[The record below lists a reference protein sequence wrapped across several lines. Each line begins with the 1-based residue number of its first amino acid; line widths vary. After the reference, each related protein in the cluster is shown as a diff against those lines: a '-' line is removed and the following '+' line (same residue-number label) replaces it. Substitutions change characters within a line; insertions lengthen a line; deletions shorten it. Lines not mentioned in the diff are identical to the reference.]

1 MVGGNVWPR
10 IRQKTSENKR
20 VGQKSA
26 HSLISLL
33 RVRLFFK
40 GGFHNED
47 YTPENEHRE
56 PNMIGLGIC
65 ISFQTWRFGYL
76 HPWSYNIAP
85 GKRPILGRPIS
96 GAMFNFQ
103 GVCQLSGEWPAI
115 IQLLPWNFT
124 PSNSSSSSALSFAR
138 ECSWT
143 PLVSTSSPRKW
154 TAEALRQGNIGS
166 FLQELLGTYGWKSMG
181 GFTKDTSTV
190 GSLIFGSTDL
200 RVTKGRRLSY
210 LRHYTL
216 LRSLTNL

>member
-1 MVGGNVWPR
+1 MKITPL
-10 IRQKTSENKR
+10 KTNTGTKHDRPWNMYLLSNMAFWVSTPLKFNSSPLEND
-20 VGQKSA
+20 
-26 HSLISLL
+26 
-33 RVRLFFK
+33 LFW
-40 GGFHNED
+40 D
-47 YTPENEHRE
+47 
-56 PNMIGLGIC
+56 GL
-65 ISFQTWRFGYL
+65 F
-76 HPWSYNIAP
+76 
-85 GKRPILGRPIS
+85 S
-96 GAMFNFQ
+96 GAMLNFQ

-154 TAEALRQGNIGS
+154 TAEALRQGNIGN
-166 FLQELLGTYGWKSMG
+166 FLQELLGTTPKKLSGWKFMG
-181 GFTKDTSTV
+181 GFTKNTSTV